1 MFKRLKNLFLPEINS
16 DVQNFLDK
24 KSLNVIWHSSNVIL
38 IFEAVALAVFLF
50 TRKQFDSAAWVS
62 IASVSYC
69 LVSCLLGTVFS
80 GIMRRK
86 EALPHLAVE
95 VFDCFYYLLLSGWGV
110 QVSYRNYCSNEQIL
124 TFFAVQ
130 LMMVC
135 FIPLRPMVSVL
146 FSTAVYVTMY
156 VLMYGV
162 DGGAGINI
170 FNYILLLLVTITG
183 MIVRFHSEVRTSR
196 QSVELTK
203 TNDMLFFN
211 NRHDGLTGLRN
222 RKALEEDVHKIVNNR
237 VIAYMIDINYFKEVN
252 DTYGHAVGDAVLQKA
267 AGWIKQVFGNARCYR
282 YGGDEFLILSEDEE
296 PYTEDTYL
304 LSVSEITDEKL
315 VVSIGRAEAVP
326 KDHDELF
333 ELIARADEK
342 LYEVKK
348 RTHAPENGGHGER
361 KRL

>member
-1 MFKRLKNLFLPEINS
+1 MLKRIKNLFFPEIKP
-16 DVQNFLDK
+16 DVQLPLDMK
-24 KSLNVIWHSSNVIL
+24 NLNNIWHCSLVIL
-38 IFEAVALAVFLF
+38 VFEAVALAIFLS
-50 TRKQFDSAAWVS
+50 TRKEFDRAAWVS
-62 IASVSYC
+62 IQSVSF
-69 LVSCLLGTVFS
+69 CLLSCVIGAVCS
-80 GIMRRK
+80 GLLRRMEK
-86 EALPHLAVE
+86 LPHIAVE
-95 VFDCFYYLLLSGWGV
+95 IFDCCYYLMFSAWAV
-110 QVSYRNYCSNEQIL
+110 NVAYRNYCSNEQIL

-135 FIPLRPMVSVL
+135 FIPLRPVFSVI
-146 FSTAVYVTMY
+146 FATAVYVSMY

-162 DGGAGINI
+162 DGGKAINI

-183 MIVRFHSEVRTSR
+183 MIVRFHSEVRTSA
-196 QSVELTK
+196 QSVELK
-203 TNDMLFFN
+203 KSYDLLFYN

-222 RKALEEDVHKIVNNR
+222 RKALEEDVPKIVNNR

-252 DTYGHAVGDAVLQKA
+252 DNYGHNVGDAVLRETAK
-267 AGWIKQVFGNARCYR
+267 WVKQIFDNDRCYR

-304 LSVSEITDEKL
+304 LSVSEIPDEKL

-342 LYEVKK
+342 LYDVKK